1 METELQ
7 AKHKIK
13 NKIKRGLKRL
23 TSKIENSQNYYFQR
37 SYIQAK
43 IL

>member
-7 AKHKIK
+7 AKHKTK

-23 TSKIENSQNYYFQR
+23 TSKTEKTSFTNLQKRNNLS
-37 SYIQAK
+37 
-43 IL
+43 